1 VTTGLI
7 LAIDQGTTNTK
18 VVAVDASGAIVSSGS
33 VPTPLTFPRPGWV
46 ESDPSAIWASV
57 QGAARACLEGIGGPG
72 HAPIT
77 SVALTNQREA
87 AVAWERATGRPL
99 GPCIS
104 WQCRR
109 TADACDDLRA
119 RGLEPLI
126 RSRSGLDI
134 DPLFSATK
142 AGWLLDAV
150 PDGRARARAGE
161 ICVGTVDSWVLWNL
175 SGGASFAT
183 DLTNASRTQL
193 LNLDRLRWD
202 EELLEVFGI
211 PAAALAD
218 VRPSSGRFGATHGL
232 DWLPDGTPV
241 DAVIGDSHG
250 ALFGHGAPAYGTVK
264 ATYGTGTSVMAPV
277 ARRIDAAGLSS
288 TIAWSR
294 REPSGDLSV
303 AYAVEGNIAVT
314 GASIDWL
321 ASIIGHTGQPERV
334 LELAGTVEDSG
345 GVYLVAALAGLGAP
359 HWDAQARGLICG
371 ATRGTTAAHL
381 ARAAVEGVAYLIGDV
396 LDALEPALDHPIGAV
411 LADGGAIQSDLMAQ
425 VQADVLNRPVLR
437 SLSGNLAA
445 VGAAYLAG
453 LANGTWQDVAELR
466 ALARGVDRFD
476 PRGDAVTRDAGRTGW
491 QVAVRRASG
500 TLGTPPG

>member
-1 VTTGLI
+1 MSPGLI

-18 VVAVDASGAIVSSGS
+18 VVDVDATGAIVSSGS
-33 VPTPLTFPRPGWV
+33 VPTPLAFPRPGWV
-46 ESDPSAIWASV
+46 ESDAAGIWASV
-57 QGAARACLEGIGGPG
+57 QEAARACLAGIGD
-72 HAPIT
+72 ASIA
-77 SVALTNQREA
+77 SIALTNQREA
-87 AVAWERATGRPL
+87 VVAWERATGRPL

-109 TADACDDLRA
+109 TADACDDLRE

-126 RSRSGLDI
+126 RARSGLDI

-142 AGWLLDAV
+142 AGWLLDAM

-161 ICVGTVDSWVLWNL
+161 ICVGTVDSWVLWNMT
-175 SGGASFAT
+175 GGQSFAT

-193 LNLDRLRWD
+193 LDLDRLQWGD
-202 EELLEVFGI
+202 ELLEVFGI
-211 PAAALAD
+211 PATALAD
-218 VRPSSGRFGATHGL
+218 VRPSSGRFGVTRGL
-232 DWLPDGTPV
+232 DWLADGTPI
-241 DAVIGDSHG
+241 DAIIGDSHG

-264 ATYGTGTSVMAPV
+264 ATYGTGTSVMVPV
-277 ARRIDAAGLSS
+277 ARRIDTAGLSS

-294 REPSGDLSV
+294 REPSGEVSV
-303 AYAVEGNIAVT
+303 VYAVEGNIAVT

-321 ASIIGHTGQPERV
+321 ASIIGHAGHPEHV
-334 LELAGTVEDSG
+334 LELAGSVEDTG

-359 HWDAQARGLICG
+359 HWDPQARGLICG

-396 LDALEPALDHPIGAV
+396 LDALGPALDHPISAV

-425 VQADVLNRPVLR
+425 VQADVLNLPVLR

-453 LANGTWQDVAELR
+453 LANGTWQDVEEIR
-466 ALARGVDRFD
+466 AMTRGVDRFD
-476 PRGDAVTRDAGRTGW
+476 PRVDAATREAGHAGW
-491 QVAVRRASG
+491 QIAVRRAAGSFG
-500 TLGTPPG
+500 T